1 VGPAVKAAA
10 TLRACMAGRRG
21 GQLRRTGDISGA
33 VPAGLGAALW
43 RAGAQ
48 SSAPKR
54 RWRMSVLEIRQ
65 LELQDYQ
72 GNPPVNRRSN
82 NLEDVI
88 VRIAVISLVGY
99 VLFVPLGYLHLAG
112 RLRPLVGGLAGALSG
127 FAAGIVLN
135 WPDFEPP
142 AVVVLTTGLFTVA
155 FGLVTFV
162 AVRTFPPRPKM

>member
-1 VGPAVKAAA
+1 MGPAVKAAA

-65 LELQDYQ
+65 LELQDYH

-88 VRIAVISLVGY
+88 VRIAVI
-99 VLFVPLGYLHLAG
+99 YLHLAG